1 MVRNDDFKLRT
12 DTWQEMIVALAD
24 KGYEVDSA
32 YQRSPEKHIL
42 AYKDGDTYSIEVTQ
56 YFKGDYEVLSDNIH
70 IDDYTDVESATD
82 VSLWRKVVENVL
94 SKLEKTYGFEF
105 SGPDIQEDSVEFMY
119 GIPDEGDTVFY
130 IDREMSDLFD
140 RIDSGDARGASRI
153 LRREILDNYEQD
165 YGPVEKISSSTSTCN
180 VPVVA
185 DRLPDGTEYDPED
198 FAGGYTE
205 WTEIRS
211 KSVRDYDGFMTDYTL
226 WYNEFTGMYVCIFGD
241 KDIYYP
247 ENADPDMEFESEDEA
262 IEWFDNYDEDTLFES
277 TQVDECQDIKAG
289 TDKVTLTIQYYPYER
304 HISTPLTRAK
314 VSGPN
319 LLEALKNLVDKVG
332 MYLDREQI
340 EDEEMSPE
348 DIIQYLMMVNGDGC
362 DYITELKNASTGE
375 ILIEAEDFD
384 EEEDWDD

>member
-12 DTWQEMIVALAD
+12 DTWQEMIVALSD

-42 AYKDGDTYSIEVTQ
+42 AYKDGNTYSIEVTQ

-70 IDDYTDVESATD
+70 IDDYDDVESATD
-82 VSLWRKVVENVL
+82 
-94 SKLEKTYGFEF
+94 
-105 SGPDIQEDSVEFMY
+105 D
-119 GIPDEGDTVFY
+119 
-130 IDREMSDLFD
+130 
-140 RIDSGDARGASRI
+140 
-153 LRREILDNYEQD
+153 
-165 YGPVEKISSSTSTCN
+165 
-180 VPVVA
+180 
-185 DRLPDGTEYDPED
+185 TEYDPE
-198 FAGGYTE
+198 GYTE

-211 KSVRDYDGFMTDYTL
+211 KSVRDSDGFMTDYTL

-277 TQVDECQDIKAG
+277 TQVDECKDIKAG

-304 HISTPLTRAK
+304 HISTPLTRAR